1 MRVERMIFR
10 ETKLAGVFIVEPDRF
25 EDERGFFARTWSRRE
40 FSARGLESEVVECNS
55 SFNIRQG
62 TVRGMHYQVP
72 PHSQAKIVSCP
83 RGSIYDAIVDLRP
96 ASPTFKEWV
105 AVELTQDNRT
115 MLYVPTECAHGFQT
129 LTDNAEVAYQMFAA
143 YAPEH
148 ARGVRWNDPAFN
160 ISWPDPKKVFMNQ
173 RDRDYPDFQ
182 S

>member
-1 MRVERMIFR
+1 MIFR
-10 ETKLAGVFIVEPDRF
+10 ETKLAGAFIIEPDRF

-40 FSARGLESEVVECNS
+40 FSARGLESDVVECNS
-55 SFNIRQG
+55 SFNIRKG
-62 TVRGMHYQVP
+62 TLRGMHYQAP

-83 RGSIYDAIVDLRP
+83 RGAIYDAIVDLRP
-96 ASPTFKEWV
+96 ASPTFKEWM
-105 AVELTQDNRT
+105 AVELTQENRT

-129 LTDNAEVAYQMFAA
+129 LTDNTEVAYQMFAA

-160 ISWPDPKKVFMNQ
+160 ISWPDPKEVFMNQ
-173 RDRDYPDFQ
+173 RDRDYPYFQ